1 MSIFASKCPFFSSTI
16 EIVRNLKI
24 SKLQLAIEFS
34 DGLGSWYKV
43 CSQFFHFDPFLDKR
57 FGFSHEHGSWYKYV
71 IDFSIM
77 TVILEMGCLD
87 IPTTSAH
94 GTNMSSISP
103 FRQSFLDRMFGV
115 SNDLGSW
122 YVIRSR
128 DFLFDNF
135 HILGYHQTKRTPTKL
150 K

>member
-1 MSIFASKCPFFSSTI
+1 MSISASKCPFFSSTI

-24 SKLQLAIEFS
+24 SKLQLAIGFS

-43 CSQFFHFDPFLDKR
+43 CRQFFHFDPFLDKR
-57 FGFSHEHGSWYKYV
+57 FGFSDDHGSRYKYV

-77 TVILEMGCLD
+77 TVILEMGSLD

-94 GTNMSSISP
+94 GTNMSISP
-103 FRQSFLDRMFGV
+103 FRQSFLDRMSGV

-122 YVIRSR
+122 YVIRCWI
-128 DFLFDNF
+128 FPF
-135 HILGYHQTKRTPTKL
+135 
-150 K
+150 

>member
-43 CSQFFHFDPFLDKR
+43 CRQFFHFDPFLDKR

-87 IPTTSAH
+87 IPTRLTVQICHRFLHLDSHSWIGCLEFPTTSAH
-94 GTNMSSISP
+94 GT
-103 FRQSFLDRMFGV
+103 
-115 SNDLGSW
+115 
-122 YVIRSR
+122 
-128 DFLFDNF
+128 
-135 HILGYHQTKRTPTKL
+135 
-150 K
+150 

>member
-1 MSIFASKCPFFSSTI
+1 MSIFALKCPFFSSTI
-16 EIVRNLKI
+16 EIVRNIKI
-24 SKLQLAIEFS
+24 SKLQLAIGFS

-43 CSQFFHFDPFLDKR
+43 CRQFFHFDPFLDKR

-103 FRQSFLDRMFGV
+103 FRQSFLDLLTT
-115 SNDLGSW
+115 SNGECH
-122 YVIRSR
+122 YC
-128 DFLFDNF
+128 
-135 HILGYHQTKRTPTKL
+135 HQRCL
-150 K
+150 EVGF